1 MLGPEHASHSLNC
14 TKTTQQCPFTAI
26 STVKRKLYA
35 GVRGCQCTLGAIA
48 SQEALDKLHCLCV
61 IDAAK
66 QESHGNKKSN
76 EAPPQGLLIVCKLN
90 DKWHLKGFLQVL
102 REHEGY

>member
-1 MLGPEHASHSLNC
+1 MPFYCYFNSE
-14 TKTTQQCPFTAI
+14 TQ
-26 STVKRKLYA
+26 V
-35 GVRGCQCTLGAIA
+35 A
-48 SQEALDKLHCLCV
+48 SQEALDKLHCLCG

-66 QESHGNKKSN
+66 QETRGNKKSN

-102 REHEGY
+102 REHEGYQVPKM